1 MLPGSDIC
9 ICSRTKNSHKKYF
22 ICVTLWLL
30 NYKLAQ
36 MLSYLVAIPFDTDI
50 VNFIFEIHTQYLI
63 MKKVV
68 RRETEFSR

>member
-1 MLPGSDIC
+1 
-9 ICSRTKNSHKKYF
+9 
-22 ICVTLWLL
+22 
-30 NYKLAQ
+30 